1 MISPDD
7 ACFNSQRKE
16 YIMIVK
22 RMGMNIKLKFKEKKL
37 KPYFKI
43 QRFLILLCG
52 FALLSFNFAFAV
64 VEGQFYPADKNELSR
79 DIDNMLK
86 PYKVIKGDGD
96 LLGIIVPHAGYQYSG
111 NVAAYAYK
119 QLTNKQFDT
128 VIVIGP
134 SHYMAFDGISI
145 IPSGEYETPL
155 GKIRV
160 DADVATKMI
169 SYNPKISYVKEAWDK
184 EHSVEVQIPFIQK
197 TLKNCQIVPVVI
209 GNQSLENC
217 SILAEAILRAIG
229 KKRVLIVASTD
240 LSHYHTAE
248 VAGTLDATAVD
259 AISKGD
265 VNTLVSKLTEGQ
277 CEMCGY
283 GAVISTMLVCDSL
296 GATSYEILK
305 YADTGDATG
314 DKSSVVGYLSAAIY
328 RRPLKLDEYD
338 KMKLLKIARDRLDEK
353 IGGLVLPPTIV
364 YEKNLQAKAGVFV
377 TLKKNNELRG
387 CIGYIKPVKPLS
399 EAVAEMAQAAA
410 LSDARFTPVASSEL
424 PDINIEISV
433 LSPLTVISDTKEVVI
448 GETGLYIVS
457 GGASGLLLPQVAVE
471 NKWNRAEFLKNLC
484 FKAGLDQ
491 TALLD
496 TNTRIYK
503 FTADVFSEK
512 DQ

>member
-1 MISPDD
+1 
-7 ACFNSQRKE
+7 
-16 YIMIVK
+16 
-22 RMGMNIKLKFKEKKL
+22 
-37 KPYFKI
+37 
-43 QRFLILLCG
+43 
-52 FALLSFNFAFAV
+52 
-64 VEGQFYPADKNELSR
+64 
-79 DIDNMLK
+79 
-86 PYKVIKGDGD
+86 
-96 LLGIIVPHAGYQYSG
+96 
-111 NVAAYAYK
+111 
-119 QLTNKQFDT
+119 
-128 VIVIGP
+128 
-134 SHYMAFDGISI
+134 
-145 IPSGEYETPL
+145 
-155 GKIRV
+155 
-160 DADVATKMI
+160 
-169 SYNPKISYVKEAWDK
+169 
-184 EHSVEVQIPFIQK
+184 
-197 TLKNCQIVPVVI
+197 
-209 GNQSLENC
+209 
-217 SILAEAILRAIG
+217 
-229 KKRVLIVASTD
+229 
-240 LSHYHTAE
+240 
-248 VAGTLDATAVD
+248 
-259 AISKGD
+259 
-265 VNTLVSKLTEGQ
+265 
-277 CEMCGY
+277 
-283 GAVISTMLVCDSL
+283 
-296 GATSYEILK
+296 
-305 YADTGDATG
+305 
-314 DKSSVVGYLSAAIY
+314 
-328 RRPLKLDEYD
+328 
-338 KMKLLKIARDRLDEK
+338 MKLLKIARDRLDEK